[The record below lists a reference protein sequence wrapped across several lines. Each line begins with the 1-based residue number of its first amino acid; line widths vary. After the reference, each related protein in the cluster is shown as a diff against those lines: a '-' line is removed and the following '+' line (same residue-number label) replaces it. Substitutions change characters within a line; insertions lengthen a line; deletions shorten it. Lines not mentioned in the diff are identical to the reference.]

1 MRHLLV
7 YLKPYWKTALI
18 APLLMILE
26 VTMDLLQPRMMQRI
40 VDDGIQLGNQSLV
53 LQTGLIMVC
62 FALLGA
68 VGGIG
73 CTIFAVRAAVNTG
86 TDLRSTI
93 YRKIQTFSFGNLDR
107 IGTGQ
112 LVTRL
117 TSDVTAVQDVILISL
132 RILVRAPLIGVG
144 SLVMAFLTS
153 PRLALVS
160 VPLIP
165 PLLLLL
171 WFIIH
176 KAHPLYTK
184 VQASLDRV
192 NTVIQ
197 ESLAGVRVIK
207 AFVREEH
214 EEERFGAAN
223 VGLTTDSINAMQLTA
238 ITSPVT
244 LLLLNFGIAGI
255 IWFGGVNVQQGSVS
269 VGEIIALI
277 TYLTQM
283 LSTLV
288 TVSMLLMRISRAQA
302 SADRL
307 VEVLNSVPE
316 VRDRPDAIS
325 DFQAQGLVA
334 FENVTFGYGAPVLKD
349 ISFVAEPG
357 QTVAILG
364 TTGSGKTSLVHL
376 IPRFYDVT
384 AGRVT
389 IDGIDVRD
397 LTQAALRAN
406 IGISLQE
413 AVLFSGTIT
422 ENIRQGRA
430 DAQPTEIEAAARAA
444 QAQSFISGLPE
455 GYDTKVGQRGVN
467 LSGGQKQRLAI
478 ARALV
483 RQPTILI
490 LDDSTSA
497 VDMETEN
504 LLQQELSV
512 IMKGRTSFVVA
523 QRISTVLNADKIL
536 VLDNGRSGRRRDA
549 RRID

>member
-1 MRHLLV
+1 M
-7 YLKPYWKTALI
+7 
-18 APLLMILE
+18 
-26 VTMDLLQPRMMQRI
+26 
-40 VDDGIQLGNQSLV
+40 
-53 LQTGLIMVC
+53 
-62 FALLGA
+62 
-68 VGGIG
+68 
-73 CTIFAVRAAVNTG
+73 
-86 TDLRSTI
+86 
-93 YRKIQTFSFGNLDR
+93 
-107 IGTGQ
+107 
-112 LVTRL
+112 
-117 TSDVTAVQDVILISL
+117 
-132 RILVRAPLIGVG
+132 
-144 SLVMAFLTS
+144 
-153 PRLALVS
+153 
-160 VPLIP
+160 
-165 PLLLLL
+165 
-171 WFIIH
+171 
-176 KAHPLYTK
+176 
-184 VQASLDRV
+184 
-192 NTVIQ
+192 
-197 ESLAGVRVIK
+197 
-207 AFVREEH
+207 REEH
-214 EEERFGAAN
+214 EKERFGAAN
-223 VGLTTDSINAMQLTA
+223 VGLTTDSINAMELTA

-255 IWFGGVNVQQGSVS
+255 VWFGGINVQQGSVS
-269 VGEIIALI
+269 IGEIIALI

-316 VRDRPDAIS
+316 VRDRLDAIS

-334 FENVTFGYGAPVLKD
+334 FENVAFGYGAPVLKD

-430 DAQPTEIEAAARAA
+430 DALPTEIEAAARAA

-523 QRISTVLNADKIL
+523 QRISTVLNANKIL
-536 VLDNGRSGRRRDA
+536 VLDNGRLVAEGTHA
-549 RRID
+549 ELIDSSSVYRQIYESQLGEPGHVSTTP

>member
-7 YLKPYWKTALI
+7 YLKPYWKAALI

-86 TDLRSTI
+86 SDLRSTI

-197 ESLAGVRVIK
+197 ESSG
-207 AFVREEH
+207 
-214 EEERFGAAN
+214 
-223 VGLTTDSINAMQLTA
+223 
-238 ITSPVT
+238 
-244 LLLLNFGIAGI
+244 
-255 IWFGGVNVQQGSVS
+255 W
-269 VGEIIALI
+269 
-277 TYLTQM
+277 
-283 LSTLV
+283 STRHQSLCA
-288 TVSMLLMRISRAQA
+288 R
-302 SADRL
+302 
-307 VEVLNSVPE
+307 
-316 VRDRPDAIS
+316 
-325 DFQAQGLVA
+325 
-334 FENVTFGYGAPVLKD
+334 
-349 ISFVAEPG
+349 
-357 QTVAILG
+357 G
-364 TTGSGKTSLVHL
+364 T
-376 IPRFYDVT
+376 
-384 AGRVT
+384 
-389 IDGIDVRD
+389 
-397 LTQAALRAN
+397 
-406 IGISLQE
+406 
-413 AVLFSGTIT
+413 
-422 ENIRQGRA
+422 
-430 DAQPTEIEAAARAA
+430 
-444 QAQSFISGLPE
+444 
-455 GYDTKVGQRGVN
+455 
-467 LSGGQKQRLAI
+467 
-478 ARALV
+478 
-483 RQPTILI
+483 
-490 LDDSTSA
+490 
-497 VDMETEN
+497 
-504 LLQQELSV
+504 
-512 IMKGRTSFVVA
+512 
-523 QRISTVLNADKIL
+523 
-536 VLDNGRSGRRRDA
+536 
-549 RRID
+549 